1 MRVKT
6 VQINWHD
13 KLPIFS
19 VDFDHSWQGG
29 GWRFATGGGDNNV
42 RIWRLRSPRDPLHET
57 QPVEFLASLNRHAAP
72 VNVVRFSPASGRLA
86 SAGDDGVIIVWR
98 QVENPPEALTDHLE
112 DSVDTETWRPMAM
125 LRGSLADICDLAWSP
140 DGAFLVSASVDNT
153 ARVWDARDARCVQV
167 LADHSHYVQ
176 GVAWDPLNEFIASQS
191 SDRSLRVYRWLGS
204 RAKGVRAGEQVAR
217 LEASHYSLPSRDD
230 RAHRH
235 RLFHDDNLTSFFRRP
250 SVSPD
255 GRLLATAAG
264 VQRQPADAR
273 NTCFIWARDRLWTEP
288 VLRLAGHA
296 KPIVATRW
304 APCMFAA
311 DGPGWISD
319 PPHQRMMLA
328 VASQSAVSLYDTSV
342 SGRAVGLMDGLH
354 YAAITDLAWTADG
367 SHLVIVSI
375 DGFASVASLDQPTQ
389 ALPLALPLPLP
400 LHEPVPEA
408 QLVSHSA
415 ANPLPDKSQSR
426 KRVAPTLIST
436 L

>member
-13 KLPIFS
+13 RLPIFS
-19 VDFDHSWQGG
+19 VDFDHSWQGD
-29 GWRFATGGGDNNV
+29 GWRFSTGGGDNNV
-42 RIWRLRSPRDPLHET
+42 RIWRLRSPQDPLHEA
-57 QPVEFLASLNRHAAP
+57 QPVEFLASLNRHTAP

-86 SAGDDGVIIVWR
+86 SAGDDGVIIIWR
-98 QVENPPEALTDHLE
+98 QVDSPPAALADHLE
-112 DSVDTETWRPMAM
+112 DSAGKETWRPAAM

-153 ARVWDARDARCVQV
+153 ARVWDAREARCVQV

-176 GVAWDPLNEFIASQS
+176 GVAWDPLNEFVATQS
-191 SDRSLRVYRWLGS
+191 SDRSLRIYRWLGS
-204 RAKGVRAGEQVAR
+204 RSRRAGEQVAR
-217 LEASHYSLPSRDD
+217 LEASHRSMPAADGRS
-230 RAHRH
+230 HRQ
-235 RLFHDDNLTSFFRRP
+235 RLFHDDNLASFFRRP

-273 NTCFIWARDRLWTEP
+273 NACFIWARDRLRAEP

-304 APCMFAA
+304 APCMFAEA
-311 DGPGWISD
+311 GAGAGAGWLSQGP
-319 PPHQRMMLA
+319 RMMLA

-342 SGRAVGLMDGLH
+342 GARAVGLMDGLH
-354 YAAITDLAWTADG
+354 YAAIADLAWAADG

-375 DGFASVASLDQPTQ
+375 DGFASVASLDQPT
-389 ALPLALPLPLP
+389 AALPLPLP
-400 LHEPVPEA
+400 LHDPVPEA
-408 QLVSHSA
+408 QPASRPA
-415 ANPLPDKSQSR
+415 ANPAAHKSQAR
-426 KRVAPTLIST
+426 KRVAPTLVST